1 MFKRLLAT
9 CLFLLSILPA
19 FTQEVT
25 YDEIF
30 NSNGNR
36 RKIFITYSNEFNKQ
50 KIRDFTAGFSS
61 YISTNKLNANF
72 KIFCTDP
79 IGYESK
85 VLKNQRISKALKI
98 ALSNNDLGIIICLDT
113 VSLNLILDNSELLP
127 PTTPIISCNTIGTQ
141 IKKHQKIS
149 EVATAL
155 FFEDN
160 FKLGMKFFPKTEEVL
175 ILTDDSSYGDVEQKV
190 AKIQLAKYQN
200 PNLKIKYM
208 SPKGM
213 TYSQY
218 LDSIN
223 SISTNSFI
231 ILSSWLMDADGFY
244 PFNNEYKSFLKR
256 IKSIPIF
263 GCQNNSLN
271 SGIIGGYLVSTWG
284 IGYDIANKSNELIVN
299 KKTSAYDTIRK
310 FELVFDFKIMQRWG
324 IPIESLPKGSKII
337 NKPPNL
343 FEDYKKE
350 VYTAIAAF
358 ILLLSSL
365 IVFTVYH
372 IRYRKLNLSYKELYT
387 ENEETK
393 NILTNTFSVMK
404 EGVVTIN
411 IEGKIVNTNKS
422 AESWSTSSTNIKIG
436 QDFNDIFHFIFS
448 DTTSIQQLVQLC
460 NTSKKRIAIP
470 DGTKLK
476 LKDSYISIEGDIS
489 PILDNAENVN
499 NIVFVIRDISEL
511 NRQKSY
517 LNLALESAD
526 SYTWFLDIST
536 KTLQIGDNHGLIFG
550 SRLKKQSNYT
560 DFLSLIHPEDRTK
573 IEEWIEKLA
582 TYKDDR
588 FSFEY
593 RIDLEGKGQ
602 YQWWEKRGYIQSI
615 PGETNVISALYGMDI
630 NISNHKQREAELIDA
645 RNRAEES
652 DKLKSSFLSNM
663 SHEIRTPL
671 NGIIGFT
678 NLLID
683 PDYSDNDKKEFIK
696 LINTNSRVLMTLISD
711 ILDLS
716 KIESNSMNFEI
727 EPLDINSQITE
738 IVSSY
743 EHSIPETLKID
754 LDIPKEAAYIDTDYI
769 RNRQILTNLINNSI
783 KFTDSGTITVG
794 YKKSSTEITIF
805 VKDTGKGIDKEHL
818 EKIFMRFFKVDD
830 FTVGTGLGLSI
841 CRAIVEKLGG
851 KIWAESEQGKG
862 TTMYYTLPVNNH
874 NKEVVIM
881 DDIKKEQ
888 DIPEKHPI
896 MSSEQN
902 MKTILIAEDI
912 ETNYHLLKVILS
924 KKYNLLRAVNG
935 SEAVNLFIEHK
946 PDLILMD
953 IKMPIMNG
961 LDATREIRKISN
973 DVVIIAQTANAFE
986 SDVELAKDAGC
997 NDFITKPIRHK
1008 DLLAIIEKHLI

>member
-1 MFKRLLAT
+1 M
-9 CLFLLSILPA
+9 
-19 FTQEVT
+19 
-25 YDEIF
+25 
-30 NSNGNR
+30 
-36 RKIFITYSNEFNKQ
+36 
-50 KIRDFTAGFSS
+50 
-61 YISTNKLNANF
+61 
-72 KIFCTDP
+72 
-79 IGYESK
+79 
-85 VLKNQRISKALKI
+85 
-98 ALSNNDLGIIICLDT
+98 
-113 VSLNLILDNSELLP
+113 
-127 PTTPIISCNTIGTQ
+127 
-141 IKKHQKIS
+141 
-149 EVATAL
+149 
-155 FFEDN
+155 
-160 FKLGMKFFPKTEEVL
+160 
-175 ILTDDSSYGDVEQKV
+175 
-190 AKIQLAKYQN
+190 
-200 PNLKIKYM
+200 
-208 SPKGM
+208 
-213 TYSQY
+213 
-218 LDSIN
+218 
-223 SISTNSFI
+223 
-231 ILSSWLMDADGFY
+231 
-244 PFNNEYKSFLKR
+244 
-256 IKSIPIF
+256 
-263 GCQNNSLN
+263 
-271 SGIIGGYLVSTWG
+271 
-284 IGYDIANKSNELIVN
+284 
-299 KKTSAYDTIRK
+299 
-310 FELVFDFKIMQRWG
+310 
-324 IPIESLPKGSKII
+324 
-337 NKPPNL
+337 
-343 FEDYKKE
+343 
-350 VYTAIAAF
+350 
-358 ILLLSSL
+358 
-365 IVFTVYH
+365 
-372 IRYRKLNLSYKELYT
+372 
-387 ENEETK
+387 
-393 NILTNTFSVMK
+393 
-404 EGVVTIN
+404 
-411 IEGKIVNTNKS
+411 
-422 AESWSTSSTNIKIG
+422 
-436 QDFNDIFHFIFS
+436 
-448 DTTSIQQLVQLC
+448 
-460 NTSKKRIAIP
+460 
-470 DGTKLK
+470 
-476 LKDSYISIEGDIS
+476 
-489 PILDNAENVN
+489 
-499 NIVFVIRDISEL
+499 
-511 NRQKSY
+511 
-517 LNLALESAD
+517 
-526 SYTWFLDIST
+526 
-536 KTLQIGDNHGLIFG
+536 QIGDNHGLIFG
-550 SRLKKQSNYT
+550 SRLKKQSHYT

-743 EHSIPETLKID
+743 EHSIPDTLKID
-754 LDIPKEAAYIDTDYI
+754 LDIPKEVIYINTDYI

-805 VKDTGKGIDKEHL
+805 VKDTGKGIDKEHI

-862 TTMYYTLPVNNH
+862 TTLYYTLPMNNL

-881 DDIKKEQ
+881 DDIRKEE
-888 DIPEKHPI
+888 DIPEKQPF

-912 ETNYHLLKVILS
+912 GTNYHLLKVILS

>member
-25 YDEIF
+25 YSEFF
-30 NSNGNR
+30 NSKSSIK
-36 RKIFITYSNEFNKQ
+36 KIFIIYSDEFNKE

-61 YISTNKLNANF
+61 YIYSNNLTINF
-72 KIFCTDP
+72 KIFCVDP
-79 IGYESK
+79 IGYETNQ
-85 VLKNQRISKALKI
+85 LKSQRIVKALKLAI
-98 ALSNNDLGIIICLDT
+98 NDREQTTIICLDT
-113 VSLNLILDNSELLP
+113 LSLNLLVSNSDYLP
-127 PTTPIISCNTIGTQ
+127 PKTSIISCNPVGTQ
-141 IKKHQKIS
+141 ITKQHKIS

-175 ILTDDSSYGDVEQKV
+175 VLTDDTPYGRIEQKV
-190 AKIQLAKYQN
+190 AKIQLAKYVS
-200 PNLKIKYM
+200 PNLKIKYL
-208 SPKGM
+208 SPKGLS
-213 TYSQY
+213 YSQY

-223 SISTNSFI
+223 SISANSFI
-231 ILSSWLMDADGFY
+231 ILSSWIMDSDGYY
-244 PFNNEYKSFLKR
+244 PFDKDFKPFMKR

-263 GCQNNSLN
+263 GCQNTNLST
-271 SGIIGGYLVSTWG
+271 GIIGGYLTSNWE
-284 IGYDIANKSNELIVN
+284 IGYDLARRTNSDNE
-299 KKTSAYDTIRK
+299 KKDFKDDTIK
-310 FELVFDFKIMQRWG
+310 KYELTFDYKILQRWG
-324 IPIESLPKGSKII
+324 ILVENLPKGSKLI
-337 NKPPNL
+337 NKPPTL

-350 VYTAIAAF
+350 VYTAIIIF
-358 ILLLSSL
+358 FLLLL
-365 IVFTVYH
+365 ALGIFIAYH
-372 IRYRKLNLSYKELYT
+372 IRYRKLNTSYKELYT

-404 EGVVTIN
+404 EGEVTIN
-411 IEGKIVNTNKS
+411 TEGKIVNTNRS
-422 AESWSTSSTNIKIG
+422 AELWSSCISNIHIG
-436 QDFNDIFHFIFS
+436 QDFYNTFIFIFS
-448 DTTSIQQLVQLC
+448 GSTNIQQLVQKC
-460 NTSKKRIAIP
+460 YETKERIQIP

-536 KTLQIGDNHGLIFG
+536 KALQIGDNHGLIFG
-550 SRLKKQSNYT
+550 SRLKKQSHYT
-560 DFLSLIHPEDRTK
+560 DFLSLIHPEDRMK

-630 NISNHKQREAELIDA
+630 NISNHKQREAELINA

-743 EHSIPETLKID
+743 EHSIPDTLKID
-754 LDIPKEAAYIDTDYI
+754 LDIPKEVIYINTDYI

-783 KFTDSGTITVG
+783 KFTNSGTITVG

-805 VKDTGKGIDKEHL
+805 VKDTGKGIDKEHI

-862 TTMYYTLPVNNH
+862 TTMYYTLPMNNL

-881 DDIKKEQ
+881 DDIRKEQ
-888 DIPEKHPI
+888 DIPEKQPI